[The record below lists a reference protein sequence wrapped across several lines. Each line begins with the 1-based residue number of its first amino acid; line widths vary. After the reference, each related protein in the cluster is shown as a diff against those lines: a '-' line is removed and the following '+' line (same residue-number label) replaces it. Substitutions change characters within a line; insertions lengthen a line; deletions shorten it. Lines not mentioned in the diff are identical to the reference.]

1 MDWGR
6 LYEAGEYMS
15 EVDDFCC
22 KKMKTSPICTH
33 FSPFAAILLKLINSS
48 YIVFDYVL
56 VTV

>member
-1 MDWGR
+1 MR
-6 LYEAGEYMS
+6 LESTCQKLMTFA
-15 EVDDFCC
+15 V
-22 KKMKTSPICTH
+22 KKMKTFPICTY